1 LPKYLFLIEFEG
13 ENLMDN
19 KENREMSNFIKEAD
33 EKIGKF
39 ASILEK
45 FGLDIITKIGQT
57 NFKINTL
64 TDKINELSKATIDV
78 KALLPQLTNVIENQ
92 KILEEELDLI
102 RTLIQRSEISVH
114 SKEVKNEAVERD
126 TSATDKKKTIIEQFN
141 TLRKYLEKSNDTQ
154 EIINRLKNIKEDIF
168 VFTGGH
174 RILYEIGQY
183 NNKISSMKTLPEEIK
198 ENLKEK
204 ITFWI
209 NKLSVKG

>member
-1 LPKYLFLIEFEG
+1 
-13 ENLMDN
+13 MDN
-19 KENREMSNFIKEAD
+19 EENKNMTNFIKEAD

-39 ASILEK
+39 ASILQK

-64 TDKINELSKATIDV
+64 TDKIDVLSKATIDV
-78 KALLPQLTNVIENQ
+78 KALLPQLTSVIENQ

-102 RTLIQRSEISVH
+102 RTLIQRSEISLR
-114 SKEVKNEAVERD
+114 SNESERETVERD
-126 TSATDKKKTIIEQFN
+126 TSATDKKLAIIDQFKTLE
-141 TLRKYLEKSNDTQ
+141 KYLEENDDPQ
-154 EIINRLKNIKEDIF
+154 PIVERLETIKEDIF

-174 RILYEIGQY
+174 RILYEIGQF
-183 NNKISSMKTLPEEIK
+183 NNKLSGLKDLPQDIK

>member
-1 LPKYLFLIEFEG
+1 
-13 ENLMDN
+13 M
-19 KENREMSNFIKEAD
+19 
-33 EKIGKF
+33 
-39 ASILEK
+39 
-45 FGLDIITKIGQT
+45 
-57 NFKINTL
+57 
-64 TDKINELSKATIDV
+64 
-78 KALLPQLTNVIENQ
+78 TNVIENQ

-102 RTLIQRSEISVH
+102 RTLIQRSEISIH

-126 TSATDKKKTIIEQFN
+126 TSATDKKKAIIEQFN

-154 EIINRLKNIKEDIF
+154 EIIYRLKNIKEDIF

-174 RILYEIGQY
+174 RILYEIGQF

>member
-1 LPKYLFLIEFEG
+1 MTNTDDLDKEDIIE
-13 ENLMDN
+13 
-19 KENREMSNFIKEAD
+19 FIKEAD

-45 FGLDIITKIGQT
+45 FGLDIITKMGQT
-57 NFKINTL
+57 NSKINVL
-64 TDKINELSKATIDV
+64 TDKIDGLSKATLDI
-78 KALLPQLTNVIENQ
+78 KSLTPQMINVIENQ

-102 RTLIQRSEISVH
+102 RSLIQRSEISIH
-114 SKEVKNEAVERD
+114 TREANSEEVERD
-126 TSATDKKKTIIEQFN
+126 LSASNKKQAIIDQFN
-141 TLRKYLEKSNDTQ
+141 TLKNSIEENDDPKPVVET
-154 EIINRLKNIKEDIF
+154 LKDIKEDIF

-174 RILYEIGQY
+174 RILYEIGQFAS
-183 NNKISSMKTLPEEIK
+183 KINGLETLSNDIK